1 MHLVSPPG
9 EYSQSVFL
17 GSTLKQF
24 LYVLQACHI
33 CKMCKKNDTCSVNG
47 MVVNGKGKH
56 RWVTVTD
63 SSNSKATSTR
73 YIYYLI
79 PAHKNDQCPT

>member
-56 RWVTVTD
+56 R
-63 SSNSKATSTR
+63 
-73 YIYYLI
+73 
-79 PAHKNDQCPT
+79 